1 MADFNSNID
10 KITERELVPDIYER
24 VIIGEDLKDLDNKD
38 LDNIYK
44 TFFKAGTHLNTIDS
58 KIIASLPTS
67 LSNNIENI
75 HTKYINIDTEHTSY
89 TVTLEAPSTDTDNG
103 TKMVLLRAYLER
115 TLVDIRSLMNTD
127 EPITNTRSVTYNI
140 DFDTPFKNTDIL
152 KIHYY
157 FREE

>member
-1 MADFNSNID
+1 MADFNPNID

-24 VIIGEDLKDLDNKD
+24 IIIGEDLKDS
-38 LDNIYK
+38 DNIDK
-44 TFFKAGTHLNTIDS
+44 TFFKAKTHLNTIDS

-75 HTKYINIDTEHTSY
+75 HTKYINIDTEHISY

-115 TLVDIRSLMNTD
+115 TLVDIRSLMD
-127 EPITNTRSVTYNI
+127 IAESNTRSVTYNI
-140 DFDTPFKNTDIL
+140 NFDTPFKNTDIL

>member
-1 MADFNSNID
+1 MADFNPNID

-24 VIIGEDLKDLDNKD
+24 VIIDKDLKDS
-38 LDNIYK
+38 DNIDK
-44 TFFKAGTHLNTIDS
+44 TFFKAKTHLNTIDS

-115 TLVDIRSLMNTD
+115 TLVDIRSLMD
-127 EPITNTRSVTYNI
+127 IAESNTRSVTYNI
-140 DFDTPFKNTDIL
+140 NFDTPFKNTDIL

>member
-24 VIIGEDLKDLDNKD
+24 VITSKDLNDPDNSEK
-38 LDNIYK
+38 K
-44 TFFKAGTHLNTIDS
+44 FFKAETHLNTIDS

-75 HTKYINIDTEHTSY
+75 HTKYINIDTEHISY

-115 TLVDIRSLMNTD
+115 TLVDIRSLMD
-127 EPITNTRSVTYNI
+127 IAESNTRSVTYNI
-140 DFDTPFKNTDIL
+140 NFDTPFKNTDIL

>member
-24 VIIGEDLKDLDNKD
+24 VITSKDLNDPDNSEK
-38 LDNIYK
+38 K
-44 TFFKAGTHLNTIDS
+44 FFKAETHLNTIDS

-89 TVTLEAPSTDTDNG
+89 TVTLEAPSTDCT
-103 TKMVLLRAYLER
+103 
-115 TLVDIRSLMNTD
+115 LMNTGFSA
-127 EPITNTRSVTYNI
+127 NALRA
-140 DFDTPFKNTDIL
+140 L
-152 KIHYY
+152 
-157 FREE
+157 

>member
-1 MADFNSNID
+1 MADFNPNID

-24 VIIGEDLKDLDNKD
+24 VIIDKDLKDS
-38 LDNIYK
+38 DNINK
-44 TFFKAGTHLNTIDS
+44 TFFKAKTHLNTIDS

-75 HTKYINIDTEHTSY
+75 HTKYINIDTEHISY
-89 TVTLEAPSTDTDNG
+89 TVTLEVPSTDTGNG
-103 TKMVLLRAYLER
+103 TIVLLRAYLER
-115 TLVDIRSLMNTD
+115 TLVDIRSLMNIV
-127 EPITNTRSVTYNI
+127 ESNNTMSVTYNI
-140 DFDTPFKNTDIL
+140 NFDTPFKNTDIL